1 MEPFNL
7 QVDMLSRV
15 AVALDELVN
24 EVVFVGGCVT
34 GLLVNDPFT
43 LEQVRFTDD
52 VDLIVDVITHAD
64 WNHLQNKLRE
74 RGFKEDM
81 MDKVICRMRYSGLKV
96 DIMPIDEQI
105 LGFAN
110 QWYRSAIKSPV
121 RYKLSEQ
128 LSVNIVSPVYF
139 VATKI
144 GAYLGR
150 GNNDVLTSHDV
161 EDVVTL
167 FDGRPEIVGE
177 INHAERHVCQYIS
190 DQLAELLKDPNFE
203 YVVQSVSRSDIA
215 REQIILERIK
225 KCIKD

>member
-167 FDGRPEIVGE
+167 FDGRLEIVGE